1 MRITMWLL
9 TFLLLLALT
18 VSPGPGT
25 AGKET
30 NFEALKRFSQVLDM
44 VEQHYVK
51 DIPRAELIRDAIKG
65 LLEQLDPHSAYL
77 TEEDFK
83 DIQDSTAG
91 RFEGIGI
98 EISLD
103 NGRLTVVSPIEDTPA
118 YKAGLRAGDLI
129 LEIDGQTT
137 QDMSLTDAVKRI
149 KGPKGTSVTLV
160 ILHKG
165 SNAPEEVTITRGTI
179 PIVSVKTLELE
190 RGVVHLRVTR
200 FSDTTTRDLR
210 DQLKDFAKKAP
221 LRGIVLDLRNNPGG
235 LLEQAVSVTDTFLA
249 EGLIVYIQGKNKSQR
264 KDFAAHREPAD
275 ILDVPIVCMINS
287 GSASA
292 SEIVAGALQDT
303 NRALILGEKTFG
315 KGSVQTVIPLAD
327 GAGIKM
333 TTALYYTPKGRSIQ
347 AEGIVPDLEIP
358 FVPAR
363 DDDADI
369 SDLRKR
375 FTIREKDLSGHL
387 ENNVPKK
394 EKKTRES
401 DTVKTLLAKDNQL
414 RLALELVKQLPKIR
428 QIR

>member
-165 SNAPEEVTITRGTI
+165 SKAPEEVTITRGTI

-249 EGLIVYIQGKNKSQR
+249 EGLIVYIQGKDKSQR

-327 GAGIKM
+327 GAGIKL

>member
-51 DIPRAELIRDAIKG
+51 DIPRSELIRDAIKG

-83 DIQDSTAG
+83 DIQESTAG
-91 RFEGIGI
+91 KFSGIGI

-118 YKAGLRAGDLI
+118 HKAGLRAGDII

-137 QDMSLTDAVKRI
+137 QEMNLNDAVKRI
-149 KGPKGTSVTLV
+149 RGQSGTSVTLV

-165 SNAPEEVTITRGTI
+165 SKTPEEVSITRGTI
-179 PIVSVKTLELE
+179 PIISVKTQELE
-190 RGVVHLRVTR
+190 KGYIFLRLTR
-200 FSDTTTRDLR
+200 FSDTTTRDMR
-210 DQLKDFAKKAP
+210 EQLKDYMKKSS
-221 LRGIVLDLRNNPGG
+221 LKGIVLDLRNNPGG
-235 LLEQAVSVTDTFLA
+235 LLEQAVSVADTFLA
-249 EGLIVYIQGKNKSQR
+249 EGLVVYIQGKDKAQR
-264 KDFAAHREPAD
+264 KDFLARKEPTD
-275 ILDVPIVCMINS
+275 IVDVPIVCLINS

-327 GAGIKM
+327 GAGIKL

-347 AEGIVPDLEIP
+347 AEGIVPDLDIP
-358 FVPAR
+358 FVPIR
-363 DDDADI
+363 EDDSEL

-394 EKKTRES
+394 EKKIRES

>member
-165 SNAPEEVTITRGTI
+165 SKAPDEVTITRWTI

-190 RGVVHLRVTR
+190 RGVVHLRVTS

-221 LRGIVLDLRNNPGG
+221 LRGIVLDLRNNPCG

-249 EGLIVYIQGKNKSQR
+249 EGLIVYIQGKDKSQR
-264 KDFAAHREPAD
+264 KDFAAHREPSD

-327 GAGIKM
+327 GAGIKL

-358 FVPAR
+358 LVPAR